1 VPTQDHRAL
10 MTLMLYIAGHETT
23 VNLIAGGARLPVLAR

>member
-1 VPTQDHRAL
+1 
-10 MTLMLYIAGHETT
+10 MLYTAGHETT

>member
-1 VPTQDHRAL
+1 VPAQDHLAL
-10 MTLMLYIAGHETT
+10 LTLMLCTAGHEMT